1 MDNEIESLWLSLGI
15 KPDDPSA
22 SDAVDKI
29 IKAIQ
34 SKLKSSIYGGKD
46 GVITLPATIEGKF
59 KNGREIDKSI
69 TDAYAAIYEKAKKMA
84 DESVSLTLKDVE
96 DFKTQIDKFGKKT
109 SKYKSSDIISNANN
123 NLRQMLSTYQDYVNE
138 LRIEV
143 SKIQKTQI
151 KQTQKAKAQ
160 QKAKTKRPYHGITDE
175 EIESNIQSEQK
186 RRLSGIKQAEPR
198 GYKRYVGFEGG
209 VATDKT
215 LKASDRGGPYPSNYA
230 RQMKLSELAAVKWMK
245 KSLKTYQSENV
256 ADDYTKA
263 LQNGKN
269 KNNISDKQKADE
281 TANLISNELA
291 KILGGLEANR
301 PDASIDQFNKYLEA
315 TLQSEKNGKGGYDA
329 ILLALNKTFH
339 RYFNTDGTIGITDGG
354 KTGVGE
360 GHRQA
365 QRAITGMI
373 KLFKEKLET
382 GFADKVVKVG
392 EQLVNVSAEELRQL
406 KVLARIDPRAAS
418 KEVDRIL
425 NGTNVSST
433 KQGSG
438 SKLDQEVNRL
448 VRESKNTT
456 NAVKAGTKATNVQTV
471 YDKNANVKSDTDMAK
486 EIKVEEVNR
495 DINKDTA
502 RAVKADEIS
511 GFNTDTTANKL
522 IGIVEDIRNNLGKAK
537 DITSKIELPISTKDL
552 YKKLADPSKILG
564 LPKPDGR
571 RKKISDGLK
580 DENPQLGLIPV
591 QNAMKKA
598 LAVIPGEFTKTLK
611 EAIHPSI
618 LDRQRHIDRPE
629 GTDKF
634 EYDEDMLRR
643 LANASNARKEA
654 RRNQNGDITT
664 PPRVV
669 VPDYQPQ
676 VEKSKIYASPIKQTI
691 WDKLAD
697 ALGDLT
703 GATKAYKDVMNAAA
717 EDQDKMAA
725 ERIVQYG
732 MNNGRNPNDT
742 GDIAGMRRILQLYRT
757 NKASIEQNP
766 ELKQKIRL
774 TGGRDVDTTAITK
787 ALNKVLSGKQ
797 MRNAQMGGSPLRQ
810 VAGAFTGFIGM
821 PSLEKSRAQAD
832 GLNQILGN
840 INNALNSVL
849 ANIQMKETELA
860 GLEKEGKAR
869 FNADGTLTEDSSSA
883 AFKTLADLEEEKL
896 VLDTIKADLL
906 ANDEII
912 ARTGGKFSKL
922 VRQLSFTS
930 PVLRDN
936 NSILRNINAGLDKNG
951 KALKFQTRMAEI
963 LNYTFQLI
971 SRSIGQWF
979 KKIISMLN
987 PLNIIK
993 NTFKTITGWIKSAF
1007 QDFGSYDTK
1016 WQRTMNVI
1024 KINFQR
1030 AIKPAME
1037 WIAQKLVNIIGFF
1050 NIISMKVQEA
1060 FGQTPVDL
1068 FDQAGANA
1076 EKMRRELEKAA
1087 NVTAGFDEL
1096 HDIGSDNSGENDLL
1110 GDIYKPQ
1117 LSDEWKAMA
1126 EEIGDLFAG
1135 LIKGEKTI
1143 GEVFGRIFG
1152 MLLELLGKIAK
1163 AIWDWF
1169 KKTALGKWIIDNWK
1183 KILATILALFIGWK
1197 LLKIFGPTIL
1207 KALGSLVGK
1216 LLKGTGS
1223 LLGKIGS
1230 TILKWIGGTAFGKG
1244 IIEGITSLFTGGGG
1258 LLSTL
1263 KSIFVGHEAI
1273 TAFGAWGETLGA
1285 LFAQS
1290 LLAVAGLA
1298 LGGFI
1303 LNKGATKMRKNTAY
1317 NEGLMESGGK
1327 EEDKKSNVGTNITT
1341 TLGAAGAGALAGL
1354 AIGGPLGAAIG
1365 AGIGAIAGALTSV
1378 LAPAFEKAEIASR
1391 NMNNEMQK
1399 IEYYEG
1405 KVQGAKTVVDDFTE
1419 KLDLSNDTVDAQK
1432 DKVYKL
1438 GAEYGVSKETLDKL
1452 VKSIEDG
1459 NYQTE
1464 MSAGLNDDL
1473 RTALDQLDWHYD
1485 NNRNLTDKLTEAKKK
1500 LAKAELDLSIAN
1512 DIEAGNFELA
1522 AARIEYAMAT
1532 DVYTTDEAAQKMAQI
1547 MKETS
1552 FTEATELLNNCSPE
1566 LQKKWNQYT
1575 TDIEQG
1581 KKDIAAIFSKM
1592 SESERDNLLASNN
1605 SELKQ
1610 KWFTYATTT
1619 KDGKEELARMYA
1631 DMNEEE
1637 RKAFEKDYSAEA
1649 GGAMGKAIQAMQ
1661 NEINSASWDWS
1672 HPFKS
1677 LGSLF
1682 SGDWSWKAQY
1692 ASFDVGTNYV
1702 PNDGFAYIHKG
1713 EAIIPADQNVFASQG
1728 KAFSAQSMAN
1738 EELVQVV
1745 RELKAQIQQGI
1756 PVKGQFVQRGSDL
1769 VATVEKANNRIKN
1782 NVLNNR
1788 VYAR

>member
-1 MDNEIESLWLSLGI
+1 MGEEIESLYALLGI
-15 KPDDPSA
+15 KLDDA
-22 SDAVDKI
+22 SVNDTVGKL
-29 IKAIQ
+29 IKAVQ
-34 SKLKSSIYGGKD
+34 SKLNSSIYGGEN
-46 GVITLPATIEGKF
+46 GVITLPATLEGKF
-59 KNGREIDKSI
+59 KNGKEINQEIK
-69 TDAYAAIYEKAKKMA
+69 DAYAAIYKKAQQMA
-84 DESVSLTLKDVE
+84 DESVSLTLKDIE
-96 DFKTQIDKFGKKT
+96 DFKAQIDKFGRKT
-109 SKYKSSDIISNANN
+109 AKYKGNDIIANANN
-123 NLRQMLSTYQDYVNE
+123 NLRQTLSDYQNFVND
-138 LRIEV
+138 LRKEDNAQ
-143 SKIQKTQI
+143 QKAQI

-160 QKAKTKRPYHGITDE
+160 QKAKTKKSSYHGITDE
-175 EIESNIQSEQK
+175 EINDAIEKENARQAKIK
-186 RRLSGIKQAEPR
+186 AWRDKQAEQLASKL
-198 GYKRYVGFEGG
+198 GYKSSSGIDAG
-209 VATDKT
+209 KT
-215 LKASDRGGPYPSNYA
+215 NSYSMNASEFSEYESQWA
-230 RQMKLSELAAVKWMK
+230 R
-245 KSLKTYQSENV
+245 
-256 ADDYTKA
+256 
-263 LQNGKN
+263 
-269 KNNISDKQKADE
+269 
-281 TANLISNELA
+281 ELA
-291 KILGGLEANR
+291 KAIKETYKTTVDKQWIDKEYKPKTGAKSRATSREEHLNFLSNAAFGDLADLIHKSEQGDEDVTFDKIVEAIGVLRTIMEENGKDMDTIAQTVINATQSRYDDNPRRKNAGVNR
-301 PDASIDQFNKYLEA
+301 EEGTEKGVGKGHERTQVYQASIQQLLKKMLGEVKDISEQDVQANKVAEEMVKETKKSKTKKTKNSAYERAKTEA
-315 TLQSEKNGKGGYDA
+315 KTSEA
-329 ILLALNKTFH
+329 SE
-339 RYFNTDGTIGITDGG
+339 NT
-354 KTGVGE
+354 
-360 GHRQA
+360 RQ
-365 QRAITGMI
+365 
-373 KLFKEKLET
+373 L
-382 GFADKVVKVG
+382 
-392 EQLVNVSAEELRQL
+392 AEEL
-406 KVLARIDPRAAS
+406 KKGTS
-418 KEVDRIL
+418 KDDKAEINRL
-425 NGTNVSST
+425 STNV
-433 KQGSG
+433 
-438 SKLDQEVNRL
+438 
-448 VRESKNTT
+448 KNVGA
-456 NAVKAGTKATNVQTV
+456 NVKEGTKATNTQTT

-486 EIKVEEVNR
+486 EIKVNEVNR

-502 RAVKADEIS
+502 RAVKADEVS
-511 GFNTDTTANKL
+511 GFNTDATANKL
-522 IGIVEDIRNNLGKAK
+522 IKIAEDINNGIRSTKK
-537 DITSKIELPISTKDL
+537 TTSKIQLPAKIELPTKTNDL

-654 RRNQNGDITT
+654 RRKQDMNYT
-664 PPRVV
+664 PPPRTII
-669 VPDYQPQ
+669 PDYQPQ
-676 VEKSKIYASPIKQTI
+676 VEKSNIYASPIKQTV

-766 ELKQKIRL
+766 ELRQKIKL

-821 PSLEKSRAQAD
+821 PSVEKSRAQAD

-869 FNADGTLTEDSSSA
+869 FKADGTLTEDSSSA

-936 NSILRNINAGLDKNG
+936 NSILRNINAGLDKSG

-971 SRSIGQWF
+971 GRSIGQWF
-979 KKIISMLN
+979 KRIISMLN

-993 NTFKTITGWIKSAF
+993 NITGWIKSAF
-1007 QDFGSYDTK
+1007 QDFGSYDVK

-1060 FGQTPVDL
+1060 FGQVPVDL

-1135 LIKGEKTI
+1135 LIKGEKTV
-1143 GEVFGRIFG
+1143 GEVFGRIFE
-1152 MLLELLGKIAK
+1152 MLLDLLGKIAK

-1169 KKTALGKWIIDNWK
+1169 KQTSLGKWITEHWK
-1183 KILATILALFIGWK
+1183 GLLATLLALFLGWQ
-1197 LLKIFGPTIL
+1197 LLKIFGPTLLSTIGGAFKTL
-1207 KALGSLVGK
+1207 LIKVGGWMTTLLGASGFGQGIMLAFQSLFAGGK
-1216 LLKGTGS
+1216 YS
-1223 LLGKIGS
+1223 LLGTLGEMFTNSAAITQAGSWGSMIGFAV
-1230 TILKWIGGTAFGKG
+1230 TK
-1244 IIEGITSLFTGGGG
+1244 G
-1258 LLSTL
+1258 LLAALT
-1263 KSIFVGHEAI
+1263 GYATYRAI
-1273 TAFGAWGETLGA
+1273 NHFGDNLADKTSYNLGVEYA
-1285 LFAQS
+1285 
-1290 LLAVAGLA
+1290 
-1298 LGGFI
+1298 
-1303 LNKGATKMRKNTAY
+1303 
-1317 NEGLMESGGK
+1317 GGK
-1327 EEDKKSNVGTNITT
+1327 DEDKKSKTLDTIGAIGSGVVG
-1341 TLGAAGAGALAGL
+1341 GAATGAI
-1354 AIGGPLGAAIG
+1354 IGGVPGAVIGAAIG
-1365 AGIGAIAGALTSV
+1365 GVAGTIQTVLRPAL
-1378 LAPAFEKAEIASR
+1378 EEAEIAAR
-1391 NMNNEMQK
+1391 NLNGELQSVSFNEAQ
-1399 IEYYEG
+1399 
-1405 KVQGAKTVVDDFTE
+1405 VQTFQEQSNALSE
-1419 KLDLSNDTVDAQK
+1419 QLDILKQSLETSTQS
-1432 DKVYKL
+1432 VYKQGEEL
-1438 GAEYGVSKETLDKL
+1438 GISKTRMDELVKSTQDGTFNTGMLSGAEMGLADSLTDLTQKQEHYTNVSKEVEEAERKL
-1452 VKSIEDG
+1452 LKAK
-1459 NYQTE
+1459 TE
-1464 MSAGLNDDL
+1464 
-1473 RTALDQLDWHYD
+1473 
-1485 NNRNLTDKLTEAKKK
+1485 
-1500 LAKAELDLSIAN
+1500 LAIAE
-1512 DIEAGNFELA
+1512 DIEAGNFEIA
-1522 AARIEYAMAT
+1522 AARIELAEAQKVYSTEEAT
-1532 DVYTTDEAAQKMAQI
+1532 DRRIELFEKCADEERANLLQDLTPDQKKRMTDLNNL
-1547 MKETS
+1547 TD
-1552 FTEATELLNNCSPE
+1552 TELAKLNTAWQDSSEVIRDSILSGLDENTQSE
-1566 LQKKWNQYT
+1566 FKRRMDQIDT
-1575 TDIEQG
+1575 EIESHKGFWQSIG
-1581 KKDIAAIFSKM
+1581 DTLAEIFSFGHANTWTYNGDVKY
-1592 SESERDNLLASNN
+1592 EDEVR
-1605 SELKQ
+1605 KGKIKIQ
-1610 KWFTYATTT
+1610 KNA
-1619 KDGKEELARMYA
+1619 L
-1631 DMNEEE
+1631 
-1637 RKAFEKDYSAEA
+1637 
-1649 GGAMGKAIQAMQ
+1649 
-1661 NEINSASWDWS
+1661 
-1672 HPFKS
+1672 
-1677 LGSLF
+1677 
-1682 SGDWSWKAQY
+1682 
-1692 ASFDVGTNYV
+1692 GTNYV
-1702 PNDGFAYIHKG
+1702 EADGLQYLHQG
-1713 EAIIPADQNVFASQG
+1713 EAIIPKKYNQPYQPQNNSG
-1728 KAFSAQSMAN
+1728 MESAIN
-1738 EELVQVV
+1738 NLVQQV
-1745 RELKAQIQQGI
+1745 AQISNQVNQGI

-1769 VATVEKANNRIKN
+1769 VATVERANNRIKN

>member
-1 MDNEIESLWLSLGI
+1 MGEEIESLYALLGI
-15 KPDDPSA
+15 KLDDA
-22 SDAVDKI
+22 SVNDTVGKL
-29 IKAIQ
+29 IKAVQ
-34 SKLKSSIYGGKD
+34 SKLNSSIYGGEN
-46 GVITLPATIEGKF
+46 GVITLPATLEGKF
-59 KNGREIDKSI
+59 KNGKEINQEIK
-69 TDAYAAIYEKAKKMA
+69 DAYAAIYKKAQQMA
-84 DESVSLTLKDVE
+84 DESVSLTLKDIE
-96 DFKTQIDKFGKKT
+96 DFKAQIDKFGRKT
-109 SKYKSSDIISNANN
+109 AKYKGNDIIANANN
-123 NLRQMLSTYQDYVNE
+123 NLRQTLSDYQNFVND
-138 LRIEV
+138 LRKEV
-143 SKIQKTQI
+143 NAQQKAQI

-160 QKAKTKRPYHGITDE
+160 QKAKTKKSSYHGITDE
-175 EIESNIQSEQK
+175 EINDAIEKENARQAKIK
-186 RRLSGIKQAEPR
+186 AWRDKQAEQLASR
-198 GYKRYVGFEGG
+198 LGYKSSSGLDPSKTNNYSMNASEFSEYESQWARDLAKAIKETYKTTVDNQWIDKEYKPETGAKSRATSREEHLNFLSNAAFGDLADLIHKSEQGDEDVTFDKIVEAIGVLRTIMEENGKDMDTIAQTVINATQSRYDDNPRRKNAGVNREEGTEKGVGKGHERTQAYQASIQQLLKKMLGEVG
-209 VATDKT
+209 TIEQKEIEANKTAVKMTNAYEQAKTDAKNS
-215 LKASDRGGPYPSNYA
+215 KASLDTKQLA
-230 RQMKLSELAAVKWMK
+230 QELKN
-245 KSLKTYQSENV
+245 SDT
-256 ADDYTKA
+256 TKA
-263 LQNGKN
+263 
-269 KNNISDKQKADE
+269 E
-281 TANLISNELA
+281 
-291 KILGGLEANR
+291 
-301 PDASIDQFNKYLEA
+301 
-315 TLQSEKNGKGGYDA
+315 
-329 ILLALNKTFH
+329 LNKL
-339 RYFNTDGTIGITDGG
+339 NTSINN
-354 KTGVGE
+354 
-360 GHRQA
+360 
-365 QRAITGMI
+365 
-373 KLFKEKLET
+373 
-382 GFADKVVKVG
+382 VKS
-392 EQLVNVSAEELRQL
+392 E
-406 KVLARIDPRAAS
+406 
-418 KEVDRIL
+418 
-425 NGTNVSST
+425 
-433 KQGSG
+433 
-438 SKLDQEVNRL
+438 
-448 VRESKNTT
+448 
-456 NAVKAGTKATNVQTV
+456 VKAGTKATNTQTV

-486 EIKVEEVNR
+486 EIKVNEVNR

-502 RAVKADEIS
+502 RAVKADEVS
-511 GFNTDTTANKL
+511 GFNTDATANKL
-522 IGIVEDIRNNLGKAK
+522 IKIAEDINNGIRSTKK
-537 DITSKIELPISTKDL
+537 TTSKIQLPAKIELPTKTNDL

-664 PPRVV
+664 PPRVI

-676 VEKSKIYASPIKQTI
+676 VEKSNIYASPIKQTV

-766 ELKQKIRL
+766 ELRQKIKL

-810 VAGAFTGFIGM
+810 IAGAFTGFIGM
-821 PSLEKSRAQAD
+821 PSIEKSRAQAD

-869 FNADGTLTEDSSSA
+869 FKADGTLTEDSSSA

-936 NSILRNINAGLDKNG
+936 NSILRNINAGLDKSG

-971 SRSIGQWF
+971 GRSIGQWF
-979 KKIISMLN
+979 KRIISMLN

-993 NTFKTITGWIKSAF
+993 NITGWIKSAF

-1060 FGQTPVDL
+1060 FGQVPVDL

-1135 LIKGEKTI
+1135 LIKGEKTV
-1143 GEVFGRIFG
+1143 GEVFGRIFE
-1152 MLLELLGKIAK
+1152 MLLDLLGKIAK

-1169 KKTALGKWIIDNWK
+1169 KQTSLGKWITEHWK
-1183 KILATILALFIGWK
+1183 GLLATLLALFLGWQ
-1197 LLKIFGPTIL
+1197 LLKIFGPTLLSTIGGAFKTL
-1207 KALGSLVGK
+1207 LIKVGGWMTTLLGASGFGQGIMLAFQSLFAGGK
-1216 LLKGTGS
+1216 YS
-1223 LLGKIGS
+1223 LLGTLGEMFTNSAAITQAGSWGSMIGFAV
-1230 TILKWIGGTAFGKG
+1230 TK
-1244 IIEGITSLFTGGGG
+1244 G
-1258 LLSTL
+1258 LLAALT
-1263 KSIFVGHEAI
+1263 GYATYRAI
-1273 TAFGAWGETLGA
+1273 NHFGDNLADKTSYNLGVEYA
-1285 LFAQS
+1285 
-1290 LLAVAGLA
+1290 
-1298 LGGFI
+1298 
-1303 LNKGATKMRKNTAY
+1303 
-1317 NEGLMESGGK
+1317 GGK
-1327 EEDKKSNVGTNITT
+1327 DEDKKSKTLDTIGAIGSGVVG
-1341 TLGAAGAGALAGL
+1341 GAATGAI
-1354 AIGGPLGAAIG
+1354 IGGVPGAVIGAAIG
-1365 AGIGAIAGALTSV
+1365 GVAGTIQTVLRPALEEAEVAARNLNGELQSVSFNEAQVQTFQEQSNALSEQLNILKQSLETSTQ
-1378 LAPAFEKAEIASR
+1378 S
-1391 NMNNEMQK
+1391 
-1399 IEYYEG
+1399 
-1405 KVQGAKTVVDDFTE
+1405 
-1419 KLDLSNDTVDAQK
+1419 
-1432 DKVYKL
+1432 VYKQGEEL
-1438 GAEYGVSKETLDKL
+1438 GISKTRMDELVKSTQDGTFNTGMLSGAEMGLADSLTDLTQKQEHYTNVSKEAEEAERKL
-1452 VKSIEDG
+1452 LKAK
-1459 NYQTE
+1459 TE
-1464 MSAGLNDDL
+1464 
-1473 RTALDQLDWHYD
+1473 
-1485 NNRNLTDKLTEAKKK
+1485 
-1500 LAKAELDLSIAN
+1500 LAIAE
-1512 DIEAGNFELA
+1512 DIEAGNFEIA
-1522 AARIEYAMAT
+1522 AARIELAEAQKVYSTEEAT
-1532 DVYTTDEAAQKMAQI
+1532 DRRIELFEKCADEERANLLQDLTPDQKKRMTDLNNL
-1547 MKETS
+1547 TD
-1552 FTEATELLNNCSPE
+1552 TELAKLNTAWQDSSEVIRDSILSGLDENTQSE
-1566 LQKKWNQYT
+1566 FKRRMDQIDT
-1575 TDIEQG
+1575 EIESHKGFWQSIG
-1581 KKDIAAIFSKM
+1581 DTLAEIFSFGHANTWTYNGDVKY
-1592 SESERDNLLASNN
+1592 EDEVR
-1605 SELKQ
+1605 KGKIKIQ
-1610 KWFTYATTT
+1610 KNA
-1619 KDGKEELARMYA
+1619 L
-1631 DMNEEE
+1631 
-1637 RKAFEKDYSAEA
+1637 
-1649 GGAMGKAIQAMQ
+1649 
-1661 NEINSASWDWS
+1661 
-1672 HPFKS
+1672 
-1677 LGSLF
+1677 
-1682 SGDWSWKAQY
+1682 
-1692 ASFDVGTNYV
+1692 GTNYV
-1702 PNDGFAYIHKG
+1702 EADGLQYLHQG
-1713 EAIIPADQNVFASQG
+1713 EAIIPKKYNQPYQPQNNAG
-1728 KAFSAQSMAN
+1728 MESAIN
-1738 EELVQVV
+1738 NLVQQV
-1745 RELKAQIQQGI
+1745 AQISNQVNQGI

-1769 VATVEKANNRIKN
+1769 VATVERANNRIKN

>member
-1 MDNEIESLWLSLGI
+1 MNEEIESLYALLGV
-15 KPDDPSA
+15 KPDEA
-22 SDAVDKI
+22 SVSDSVDKLV
-29 IKAIQ
+29 KAVQ

-46 GVITLPATIEGKF
+46 GVITLPATIDGKF
-59 KNGREIDKSI
+59 KNGKEINQEIK
-69 TDAYAAIYEKAKKMA
+69 DAYAAIYKKAQQMA
-84 DESVSLTLKDVE
+84 DESVSLTLKDIK

-109 SKYKSSDIISNANN
+109 AKYKGSDIIANANN
-123 NLRQMLSTYQDYVNE
+123 NLRQMLSDYQDFVND
-138 LRIEV
+138 LRKQV
-143 SKIQKTQI
+143 NTQQKAQI
-151 KQTQKAKAQ
+151 KQTQKVKAQ
-160 QKAKTKRPYHGITDE
+160 QKAKTKKSYHGITDE
-175 EIESNIQSEQK
+175 EIESNIQSERR
-186 RRLSGIKQAEPR
+186 RRLSGIKQAEPK

-245 KSLKTYQSENV
+245 KSLKTYLSENI
-256 ADDYTKA
+256 ANDYAKAFTNGIPIKRQIQEKKKNGQIETRYEDDVYY
-263 LQNGKN
+263 GKN

-354 KTGVGE
+354 KTGAGE

-365 QRAITGMI
+365 QRAIIGMI
-373 KLFKEKLET
+373 KTFKEKLET

-502 RAVKADEIS
+502 RAVKADEVS

-598 LAVIPGEFTKTLK
+598 LAVIPGEFAKTLK
-611 EAIHPSI
+611 EAIHPSV
-618 LDRQRHIDRPE
+618 LDKQRHIDRPE

-654 RRNQNGDITT
+654 RRNQNGDITA

-669 VPDYQPQ
+669 IPDYQPQ
-676 VEKSKIYASPIKQTI
+676 VEKSKIYASPIKQTV

-766 ELKQKIRL
+766 ELRQKIRL

-860 GLEKEGKAR
+860 GLEKEGKAK

-993 NTFKTITGWIKSAF
+993 SVFKTITGWIKSAF

-1169 KKTALGKWIIDNWK
+1169 KQTSLGKWLIANWK
-1183 KILATILALFIGWK
+1183 KILASILTAFLAWK
-1197 LLKIFGPTIL
+1197 LLKIAGPTLL
-1207 KALGSLVGK
+1207 KALWGWI
-1216 LLKGTGS
+1216 TN
-1223 LLGKIGS
+1223 GKIGEIFGKLGTKFMDVFTS
-1230 TILKWIGGTAFGKG
+1230 TQFGSDFVRGIKAMFNSGGMIGTFKAGGASLGAVFAQALVAVIGVAIAGFSIAKGFDIVADDESYNLGYEAYGGTKD
-1244 IIEGITSLFTGGGG
+1244 
-1258 LLSTL
+1258 
-1263 KSIFVGHEAI
+1263 K
-1273 TAFGAWGETLGA
+1273 
-1285 LFAQS
+1285 
-1290 LLAVAGLA
+1290 
-1298 LGGFI
+1298 
-1303 LNKGATKMRKNTAY
+1303 
-1317 NEGLMESGGK
+1317 
-1327 EEDKKSNVGTNITT
+1327 DKKSGAGGKALGT
-1341 TLGAAGAGALAGL
+1341 LGGAAGGALAGL
-1354 AIGGPLGAAIG
+1354 AIGGPIGAAIG
-1365 AGIGAIAGALTSV
+1365 AAIGGIAGLITTS
-1378 LAPAFEKAEIASR
+1378 LAPAFEKLEVAAR
-1391 NMNNEMQK
+1391 NANNEMQK

-1405 KVQGAKTVVDDFTE
+1405 AVKGAQSQVDIFDEQQQLLKQSLELSTKAVYEQGE
-1419 KLDLSNDTVDAQK
+1419 KLGISKSRMDELVQATQNGTFTTDMLTGSETGLAGSLTDLAQK
-1432 DKVYKL
+1432 QEHTTEVTKKL
-1438 GAEYGVSKETLDKL
+1438 EEAQKKL
-1452 VKSIEDG
+1452 LKA
-1459 NYQTE
+1459 QTE
-1464 MSAGLNDDL
+1464 
-1473 RTALDQLDWHYD
+1473 
-1485 NNRNLTDKLTEAKKK
+1485 
-1500 LAKAELDLSIAN
+1500 LSIAQ
-1512 DIEAGNFELA
+1512 DIEAGNFEIA
-1522 AARIEYAMAT
+1522 AARIEVAEAQGVYSTEDAT
-1532 DVYTTDEAAQKMAQI
+1532 
-1547 MKETS
+1547 
-1552 FTEATELLNNCSPE
+1552 
-1566 LQKKWNQYT
+1566 KKRIQLYK
-1575 TDIEQG
+1575 QG
-1581 KKDIAAIFSKM
+1581 
-1592 SESERDNLLASNN
+1592 
-1605 SELKQ
+1605 
-1610 KWFTYATTT
+1610 
-1619 KDGKEELARMYA
+1619 G
-1631 DMNEEE
+1631 EEE
-1637 RKAFEKDYSAEA
+1637 RKNLLQNLTQDQRQKMAEYNA
-1649 GGAMGKAIQAMQ
+1649 VTDKELQELSKIWQ
-1661 NEINSASWDWS
+1661 ESSDDVK
-1672 HPFKS
+1672 KS
-1677 LGSLF
+1677 LLEGVGADTQQKFQQEMNSIDAIIQQHQGFWQGVGDTIAEIF
-1682 SGDWSWKAQY
+1682 SFGNAKTWTYNGEAKYEEEAKKGKFTVRTY
-1692 ASFDVGTNYV
+1692 AVGTNYV
-1702 PNDGFAYIHKG
+1702 PNDGLAYLHQG
-1713 EAIIPADQNVFASQG
+1713 EAVIPKKYNQPYQPQNNSG
-1728 KAFSAQSMAN
+1728 MESAIN
-1738 EELVQVV
+1738 NLVQQV
-1745 RELKAQIQQGI
+1745 AQISNQVNQGI

-1769 VATVEKANNRIKN
+1769 VATVERANNRIKN